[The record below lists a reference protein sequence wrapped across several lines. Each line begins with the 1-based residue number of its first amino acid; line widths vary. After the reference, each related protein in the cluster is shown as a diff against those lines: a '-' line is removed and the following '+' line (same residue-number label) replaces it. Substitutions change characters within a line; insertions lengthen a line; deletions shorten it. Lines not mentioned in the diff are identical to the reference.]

1 MRASRGREESGYT
14 LIELMVVVL
23 IIGLLIAIALPT
35 FAGARER
42 ASDRATQ
49 ANLRS
54 SLAAAMTYWAEGG
67 SYTGFN
73 VAEAMKAEPSM
84 RWISPGPPAR
94 GEMDIEVA
102 NGSNLLL
109 VSLSDTGTYF
119 CLAQQ
124 ASSPVTDK
132 GEDTVF
138 ANLDTVAECIGGW

>member
-1 MRASRGREESGYT
+1 MRASRGRDESGYT

-35 FAGARER
+35 FAGARGR

-49 ANLRS
+49 SNLRS

-67 SYTGFN
+67 SYTGFD
-73 VAEAMKAEPSM
+73 VTEALKAEPSM
-84 RWISPGPPAR
+84 KWISPGPPAR

-132 GEDTVF
+132 GEGMVF
-138 ANLDTVAECIGGW
+138 TNVDTVAECIGGW

>member
-1 MRASRGREESGYT
+1 MRASKGSEESGYT

-49 ANLRS
+49 SNLRTA
-54 SLAAAMTYWAEGG
+54 LAAAMTYWAEGG
-67 SYTGFN
+67 SYTGFD
-73 VAEAMKAEPSM
+73 VTEAVKAEPSM
-84 RWISPGPPAR
+84 KWISPGPPAR

-109 VSLSDTGTYF
+109 VALSDTGTYF

-132 GEDTVF
+132 GNDTLFTNV
-138 ANLDTVAECIGGW
+138 DTVAECIGGW

>member
-1 MRASRGREESGYT
+1 MRASEGRGESGYT

-67 SYTGFN
+67 SYTGFD
-73 VAEAMKAEPSM
+73 VAEATKAEPSM
-84 RWISPGPPAR
+84 KWISPGPPGR

-102 NGSNLLL
+102 NASDLLL

-132 GEDTVF
+132 GSDTVF
-138 ANLDTVAECIGGW
+138 TNLDSVAECAGGW